1 MLIRKGRQFGAMS
14 IGPILESAGTLLDL
28 FENEPARHIFEKEIG
43 QRVTKAVGLPIASN
57 PGTKVEPV
65 DLQLSRLELR
75 QTLDNAQGRENIL
88 KRATN
93 LVKNRLVDRGIA
105 KLGSEGIKFEAG
117 YDVLIVGYHLV
128 GQIWY

>member
-1 MLIRKGRQFGAMS
+1 LIRKGRQFGAMS

-28 FENEPARHIFEKEIG
+28 FENEPARHIFEEEIG